1 MPKAMPGP
9 TLQLTDAPDA
19 ESMGVIT
26 KGLGDFN
33 TETTG
38 INDRRLL
45 AVIVKDEAGKTLG
58 GVLGRTYLGLMFLD
72 TFYLPKSERGAR
84 QPGAGDGRGRGAAAR
99 LQVGGALYDQLP
111 GPGILQTPRLAGL
124 WPDSVRSAGH
134 QPHLPDQGAVATGPS
149 VRCRLQPRPSI
160 VWSSGCSST
169 RTRWRA
175 SRGLPV

>member
-72 TFYLPKSERGAR
+72 TFYLPKSERGAGLGSR
-84 QPGAGDGRGRGAAAR
+84 VLVMAEEEGRRRGCKSAVLYTISFQAPEFYKRHGWQVFGQIPCDPPGTSRIF
-99 LQVGGALYDQLP
+99 LTKAL
-111 GPGILQTPRLAGL
+111 
-124 WPDSVRSAGH
+124 
-134 QPHLPDQGAVATGPS
+134 
-149 VRCRLQPRPSI
+149 
-160 VWSSGCSST
+160 
-169 RTRWRA
+169 
-175 SRGLPV
+175 